1 MFMKL
6 LIITPFK
13 NEQESISGTI
23 ASIVKQSILPVAWLL
38 MDDGSDDSS
47 PEIVKEYA
55 AKYPFIHYYRRE
67 KTSSKRATGNN
78 VVELFNLGLQVA
90 ASMKIEWDI
99 VSKLD
104 ADLVIQRNDYIEF
117 LLSKF
122 EQYPSLGIASGVTFI
137 LGEDNTR
144 IIESK
149 HKWHTQGPN
158 KFYRKECLDAIGGLR
173 PFKGWDGIDDILAR
187 DKGYI
192 TEKFFEQDILHLY
205 PTQTRQAEGGFQK
218 GLSREAYG
226 YRNMGYPFYMYLFKA
241 MKLVKERGIQ
251 EGSLFFYYGIKATLQ
266 SQPLVS
272 KEESKIVKRFMA
284 KRIEN
289 KFIYTNTSTL

>member
-1 MFMKL
+1 MKL

-13 NEQESISGTI
+13 NEEDSIGGTI
-23 ASIVKQSILPVAWLL
+23 ASIVKQSIYPVAWLL

-47 PEIVKEYA
+47 PEIVKDYA
-55 AKYPFIHYYRRE
+55 KKYSFIHYYRRE
-67 KTSSKRATGNN
+67 KTSSTRATGNN

-90 ASMKIEWDI
+90 DTMKIDWDI

-117 LLSKF
+117 MLSKF

-137 LGEDNTR
+137 LGDDNTR

-158 KFYRKECLDAIGGLR
+158 KFYRKECLHAIGGLR

-272 KEESKIVKRFMA
+272 KEESRIVKKFMA

>member
-1 MFMKL
+1 MKL

-13 NEQESISGTI
+13 NEEDSIGGTI
-23 ASIVKQSILPVAWLL
+23 ASIVKQSIYPVAWLL

-47 PEIVKEYA
+47 PEIVKDYA
-55 AKYPFIHYYRRE
+55 KKYPFIHYHRRE
-67 KTSSKRATGNN
+67 KTSSTRATGNN

-90 ASMKIEWDI
+90 DTMKIDWDI

-117 LLSKF
+117 ILSKF

-137 LGEDNTR
+137 LGDDNEK

-158 KFYRKECLDAIGGLR
+158 KFYRKECLNAIGGLR

-272 KEESKIVKRFMA
+272 KEESRIVKKFMA
-284 KRIEN
+284 KRVEN